1 MANIAAEIYFEVV
14 ATDENLDEDIPENE
28 KDIVGIAV
36 PRKQKF
42 PSAMEVCNST
52 ILKHCKRFQFKHLNG
67 RIKKKIV

>member
-1 MANIAAEIYFEVV
+1 MTNIATEIYFEVV
-14 ATDENLDEDIPENE
+14 ATDENLDKDIPENE

-42 PSAMEVCNST
+42 PPAIPT

-67 RIKKKIV
+67 RIKKKTV